1 MLVLACMVG
10 ALSACDALGGGGMS
24 SARSRCGRSYVT
36 DVYWGASAGA
46 VGAWYGGTGPADGAY
61 YYGDWYDPGDAA
73 YDPGTNSGG
82 LVDPNDGSGWNQ
94 PDDGSSNDPGGDPS
108 ADPGADPSADPGT
121 ADTGGDTSGGDSS
134 GGDTSGESVTRLH
147 LRSTSVSAAPSGC
160 FACTMGC
167 RTDLTASA
175 TGRQALGVSNV
186 SYEDACSS
194 AVGQLAQWS
203 HDTQR
208 ERSDS
213 IARPH
218 RPI

>member
-1 MLVLACMVG
+1 MLVLASMVG
-10 ALSACDALGGGGMS
+10 ALSACDALGGGMS
-24 SARSRCGRSYVT
+24 SARSRCGSSYVT

-46 VGAWYGGTGPADGAY
+46 VGAWYGGAGPADGAY

-82 LVDPNDGSGWNQ
+82 LVDPNDASGWNQ
-94 PDDGSSNDPGGDPS
+94 PDDGSSTDPGGDSSADPGGDPN
-108 ADPGADPSADPGT
+108 AGVDPGAA
-121 ADTGGDTSGGDSS
+121 DTSGGDTS

-147 LRSTSVSAAPSGC
+147 LKSTSTSATAPGC

-175 TGRQALGVSNV
+175 SGRQARGVSNV
-186 SYEDACSS
+186 SYDDACNS

-208 ERSDS
+208 ERL
-213 IARPH
+213 IVCQRVAAP
-218 RPI
+218 